1 MGLKAPPSCSVF
13 LFRQLCT
20 RGKSPARRPRN
31 APLRGLNLSAQLSL
45 VNLFLC
51 EIFPKPFIPP
61 LSSGIW
67 NAGKKKIHF
76 SFSFLFFFFFFF
88 FKNVLFVCWRGW
100 AEEKTKQT
108 CAPRPTHPRVYVEA
122 WGPLWVGGWHKAL
135 EASEE
140 TSATW
145 ASGPQPGPAGQRN
158 TSLGVSMATSQFNWN
173 GKPRALEPGAALQLH
188 VYTRQVRGE
197 EWGVGNFYF
206 IFPRVIMVSEAG
218 EGCGRAGGDICA

>member
-1 MGLKAPPSCSVF
+1 MGLKAPLSFSVF

-31 APLRGLNLSAQLSL
+31 APLWGLNLSAQLSL

-67 NAGKKKIHF
+67 NAEKKIHF
-76 SFSFLFFFFFFF
+76 SFSFLFF

-100 AEEKTKQT
+100 AGEKTKQT
-108 CAPRPTHPRVYVEA
+108 CAPMPIRARVYVEA
-122 WGPLWVGGWHKAL
+122 RGPLWVGGWHKAL

-140 TSATW
+140 VSATW

-173 GKPRALEPGAALQLH
+173 GKPRASEPGAALQLH
-188 VYTRQVRGE
+188 VCTRQVHGE
-197 EWGVGNFYF
+197 EEGVGNFYF
-206 IFPRVIMVSEAG
+206 IFP
-218 EGCGRAGGDICA
+218 